1 MRRPKNRT
9 RRFMV
14 GHRWV
19 MRETALPPVYLERND
34 AEHVSFLWRE
44 KTFFMGKMF
53 ANEEVGEYDK

>member
-1 MRRPKNRT
+1 
-9 RRFMV
+9 
-14 GHRWV
+14 